1 MRFPET
7 CFDMKYQSDTQAYI
21 SRSGYM
27 KTLITKRL
35 VKILVGFLILSVL
48 CCDNGVPT
56 KVTGVYSISGRVLLN
71 GTPADSIAVKLGGDQ
86 THQLLTDTTGNFSF
100 DNLENGLY
108 SVKPA
113 ADGYVFNPVSR
124 SLEIKEQNLSGVN
137 FTMQAISSSAD
148 PSSTAIQ
155 FGEVCPGDSAT
166 FEFFIS
172 NNGTDNL
179 RITGITFSNSGFSSN
194 VSTLEV
200 LPDGLGMLIIT
211 YVASPADSGVVNDT
225 LRLATN
231 DPANPLIIITLN
243 AFCSQ
248 NAPAQISVDRDTLDF
263 GFVRLGNSS
272 TEWITIKNTG
282 ADTLIVSVID
292 PANANLT
299 IDNSMKRIVP
309 GAESLL
315 EVTYEPLAL
324 DSLKAVI
331 TLTSNASNNPRKDIV
346 VLGYSSGQKPSKLTI
361 TPQEINFGEALLD
374 SVVIRDLVVRNTGSD
389 TLIITVAE
397 SDTPQFGFTVTP
409 RNQYLAPGQ
418 TRTISLTFI
427 PDSKRDFA
435 GNITIYSSDPDL
447 VSLKVPVKGTGI
459 YPPPSYYRF
468 NTGRAGSSTIDF
480 GESFIGVKSTASF
493 YLVNPTSFPL
503 NINGVSLSNTQTF
516 QTDADSSFVL
526 NGLDSVVIK
535 VTFSP
540 QAAGQFTDKL
550 KFATNSLSGDSG
562 SVSLIGSAIVSPPSK
577 ITLSTSNIDFGLVYL
592 PKTGNRGLTI
602 TNTGSGNLVINAVS
616 VNGNNFS
623 AENFSG
629 TITPGGARPLSVFFT
644 PSASGFFQAELL
656 VDSNDPESP
665 QSKVTLFGTAV
676 DTVSFLPIMTLSTR
690 QLNFGSA
697 LINTS
702 KSADFVIKNIGK
714 DTLQLNTVRS
724 TIASFLIDSYPDII
738 LPAGQASIR
747 VTFVPQ
753 GEGEQSGLVLITTND
768 PVHSLDSVRVTA
780 TGVLPG
786 GIVTDNDIYI
796 EGGTFLMACGS
807 TTDIQRE
814 VTVSGFYIDRYE
826 VTNQEYK
833 EFLDAGG
840 YNEIGYWTSE
850 GWQWRTSSTEYG
862 FNPNDPKPRYW
873 GSGDT
878 PWDSDPYSNGADLPV
893 VGVSWYEAKA
903 YATFR
908 GKNLPTE
915 AQWEY
920 AARKDRC
927 YKYPWGDEYVN
938 TFSNHGQRRSPY
950 LDASDGYQYAAPVGM
965 YESGATPE
973 GIYDMAGNV
982 MEWCRN
988 WIADYDPNSVLNPQ
1002 GPSTGFEKVIRG
1014 GSYYGDT
1021 DFIRA
1026 FHRNKSEPKIRYRDG
1041 GIRLV
1046 REN

>member
-1 MRFPET
+1 MV
-7 CFDMKYQSDTQAYI
+7 
-21 SRSGYM
+21 
-27 KTLITKRL
+27 TLITKKL
-35 VKILVGFLILSVL
+35 VIILVSLLVLCVL

-56 KVTGVYSISGRVLLN
+56 KVTGVYSINGRVLIN
-71 GTPADSIAVKLGGDQ
+71 GVAADSVAVKLGGDQ
-86 THQLLTDTTGNFSF
+86 TLQSLTDSIGNFSF
-100 DNLENGLY
+100 NNLENGLY
-108 SVKPA
+108 SVKPS
-113 ADGYVFNPVSR
+113 ADGFVFSPVSR
-124 SLEIKEQNLSGVN
+124 SLEIKEQNANGID

-155 FGEVCPGDSAT
+155 FGEVCPGDSAS

-172 NNGTDNL
+172 NNGTANL
-179 RITGITFSNSGFSSN
+179 KVTGITFTKIGFTTN
-194 VSTLEV
+194 VNTLEV
-200 LPDGLGMLIIT
+200 LPDGLGRLVIT
-211 YVASPADSGVVNDT
+211 YIASPADSGSVNAIMK
-225 LRLATN
+225 LATN
-231 DPANPLIIITLN
+231 DPSNPIISITLT
-243 AFCSQ
+243 ASCSL
-248 NAPAQISVDRDTLDF
+248 NSPAQITVDPDTLDF

-282 ADTLIVSVID
+282 GDTLMVNVID
-292 PANANLT
+292 PANSNLT
-299 IDNSMKRIVP
+299 VDNTMKRIVP
-309 GAESLL
+309 GTEALL

-331 TLTSNASNNPRKDIV
+331 TLTSNASNSPRKDIV
-346 VLGYSSGQKPSKLTI
+346 ILGYSSGQQPSNI
-361 TPQEINFGEALLD
+361 TVNPQALDFGEAFLD
-374 SVVIRDLVVRNTGSD
+374 SMVVRDLVLRNTGSD
-389 TLIITVAE
+389 TLIVTTME
-397 SDTPQFGFTVTP
+397 SDTPEFSFTVTP
-409 RNQYLAPGQ
+409 ENLYIAPGKSD
-418 TRTISLTFI
+418 TVSVIFI
-427 PDSKRDFA
+427 PDTKRSFA
-435 GNITIYSSDPDL
+435 GNVTIFSSDPDIVKL
-447 VSLKVPVKGTGI
+447 QVPVKGTGI

-468 NTGRAGSSTIDF
+468 NTGKIGSNTIDF

-493 YLVNPTSFPL
+493 YLVNPTLFPL
-503 NINGVSLSNTQTF
+503 NISGVSLSNTQTF
-516 QTDADSSFVL
+516 QSDADSSFSL
-526 NGLDSVVIK
+526 NGLDSVLIK

-540 QAAGQFTDKL
+540 QAAGQFNDLL
-550 KFATNSLSGDSG
+550 KFTTNVLSGDSG
-562 SVSLIGSAIVSPPSK
+562 AVNLTGKAIVSPPSK
-577 ITLSTSNIDFGLVYL
+577 ITLNASNIDFGLVYL
-592 PKTGNRGLTI
+592 PNTGNKGLTI
-602 TNTGSGNLVINAVS
+602 TNTGSGNLVINSVS
-616 VNGNNFS
+616 VNGSNFS
-623 AENFSG
+623 AENFNG
-629 TITPGGARPLSVFFT
+629 VVTPGGARPLSVFFT
-644 PSASGFFQAELL
+644 PSASGSFQGEL
-656 VDSNDPESP
+656 VIDSNDPDNP
-665 QSKVTLFGTAV
+665 QKKVTLLGTAV

-690 QLNFGSA
+690 QLNLGTA

-724 TIASFLIDSYPDII
+724 TIASFLVDSYPDKI
-738 LPAGQASIR
+738 LPAGQTNIR

-753 GEGEQSGLVLITTND
+753 GEGEQSGLILITSND

-780 TGVLPG
+780 TGILPG
-786 GIVTDNDIYI
+786 GIITDNDIYI

-807 TTDIQRE
+807 TSDIQRE
-814 VTVSGFYIDRYE
+814 VTVSGFYIDKYE

-833 EFLDAGG
+833 EFIDAGG
-840 YNEIGYWTSE
+840 YNEMGYWTTE
-850 GWQWRTSSTEYG
+850 GWQWRISSTEYG
-862 FNPNDPKPRYW
+862 YNQNDPKPRYW

-878 PWDSDPYSNGADLPV
+878 PWESDPYSSSADSPV

-927 YKYPWGDEYVN
+927 YKYPWGDNYVSN
-938 TFSNHGQRRSPY
+938 FSNHGQRRSPY
-950 LDASDGYQYAAPVGM
+950 YDASDGYLYAAPVGT

-988 WIADYDPNSVLNPQ
+988 WIADYDPNSTLNPQ

-1014 GSYYGDT
+1014 GSYYGDP
-1021 DFIRA
+1021 DFIRT